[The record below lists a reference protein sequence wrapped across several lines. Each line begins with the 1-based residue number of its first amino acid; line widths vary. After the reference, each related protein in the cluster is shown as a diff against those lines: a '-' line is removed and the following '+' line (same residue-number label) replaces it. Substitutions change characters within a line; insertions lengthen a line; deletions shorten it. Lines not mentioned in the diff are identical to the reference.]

1 MGRRCV
7 VMLVCVVVA
16 GGLSGTTAGA
26 STSTT
31 KQFCNPFKTFNLL
44 WGAQFN
50 SVGAAPAPGQIAV
63 VQPKFDKLVASLAKT
78 APAAI
83 AADIKIVADTFNSG
97 FANVVALQGQALLTF
112 FRADSAADQW
122 AITHCGYKVIDV
134 TASDFTFTGLPTTL
148 KPGFVAFNIKN
159 DAAQLHRF
167 AVVRLMGNDTAAEV
181 AALPLAQAIKRVEV
195 IPIRGFILVRGF
207 PSVTYAQFTKPGRYG
222 AVDSSFLAQKMYVQF
237 TVK

>member
-31 KQFCNPFKTFNLL
+31 KQFCNAYKTFNLL

-50 SVGAAPAPGQIAV
+50 SGAAPTPAQIAA
-63 VQPKFDKLVASLAKT
+63 VQPKFDKVVASVTKT

-83 AADIKIVADTFNSG
+83 TADIKIVADTFNSG
-97 FANVVALQGQALLTF
+97 FANVVALQGQALVTF
-112 FRADSAADQW
+112 SRAAYAADQG

-181 AALPLAQAIKRVEV
+181 AALPPAQAIKRVEV
-195 IPIRGFILVRGF
+195 IDSGGIIVRGF
-207 PSVTYAQFTKPGRYG
+207 PFVTYAQFTKPGRYG